1 MNGETAPASPLD
13 QLLAGPAA
21 SDPSAPAPSVSDQE
35 RAHALSALWQAL
47 EEKPYEFDLFA
58 LLRRIESLHP
68 QLPRLGRAKRPSQEP
83 LRLGQEPSSFFA
95 PSTIA
100 RLDPPKKK
108 GGRKLVIRS
117 LGLFGPNGPLPLVL
131 TEHAYERAIHHGDR
145 TLIEFA
151 DIFHHRLILL
161 FYRAW
166 ADAQSSVSLDRPG
179 DEKFTRH
186 AASTIAYGLNATRG
200 RDSVPDHAR
209 LNHAGHLVRQ
219 TRNAEGLARILAN
232 FFRVPAAIEEF
243 VGRWLPLPR
252 DQRSR
257 LGANR
262 GSQLGVDL
270 VAGNAVWDRQH
281 RFRVRLGPM
290 SRVAYEDLLPPGTA
304 HRQLLDWVRSYIGI
318 ELDWDVRLVLRRA
331 DVPQARLGGDTR
343 LGWTTW
349 LGGGQPRDR
358 GDLVLDPERIR
369 AERHDPGG
377 VAAAA

>member
-1 MNGETAPASPLD
+1 MSEPTPTLEQSQQIA
-13 QLLAGPAA
+13 
-21 SDPSAPAPSVSDQE
+21 
-35 RAHALSALWQAL
+35 ALWQAV
-47 EEKPYEFDLFA
+47 EDAPHAYDLFA
-58 LLRRIESLHP
+58 LLRRIEALHP
-68 QLPRLGRAKRPSQEP
+68 QFPRLGRAKRPSQEP
-83 LRLGQEPSSFFA
+83 LRIGQEPSSFFA
-95 PSTIA
+95 PATLA
-100 RLDPPKKK
+100 RFDVTRRNGRPK
-108 GGRKLVIRS
+108 LAIHS
-117 LGLFGPNGPLPLVL
+117 FGLFGPNGPLPLVL
-131 TEHAYERAIHHGDR
+131 TEYAHERAIHHGDR

-151 DIFHHRLILL
+151 DLFHHRLTLL

-166 ADAQSSVSLDRPG
+166 ADAQSTVSLDRPE
-179 DEKFTRH
+179 DEHFTRH
-186 AASTIAYGLNATRG
+186 AASTIAYGLAATRG

-232 FFRVPAAIEEF
+232 FFRVPAAIEEY

-262 GSQLGVDL
+262 GSRLGVDI

-290 SRVAYEDLLPPGTA
+290 TRASYEDLLPPGTG
-304 HRQLLDWVRSYIGI
+304 HGQLLDWVRTYIGI

-349 LGGGQPRDR
+349 LGRGAAARDR
-358 GDLVLDPERIR
+358 DDLVLDPELIR
-369 AERHDPGG
+369 RERAGP
-377 VAAAA
+377 AAAAA

>member
-1 MNGETAPASPLD
+1 MTLPEPDPDIEGAPT
-13 QLLAGPAA
+13 
-21 SDPSAPAPSVSDQE
+21 QE
-35 RAHALSALWQAL
+35 QARAQAKLWQEL
-47 EEKPYEFDLFA
+47 EETPYLFDLFA
-58 LLRRIESLHP
+58 LLRRIEALHP

-83 LRLGQEPSSFFA
+83 LRIGQEPSSAFA
-95 PSTIA
+95 PATIA
-100 RLDPPKKK
+100 RLEPPRRR

-117 LGLFGPNGPLPLVL
+117 FGLFGPNGPMPLVL
-131 TEHAYERAIHHGDR
+131 TEYAHERAIHHGDR

-151 DIFHHRLILL
+151 DIFHHRLTLL

-166 ADAQSSVSLDRPG
+166 ADAQSTVSLDRPG

-186 AASTIAYGLNATRG
+186 AASTIAYGLNATRN

-209 LNHAGHLVRQ
+209 LHHAGHLVRQ

-232 FFRVPAAIEEF
+232 FFRVPAAVEEF

-252 DQRSR
+252 EQRTR
-257 LGANR
+257 LNANR
-262 GSQLGVDL
+262 GAQLGIDA

-290 SRVAYEDLLPPGTA
+290 SRESYEDLLPPGHA

-318 ELDWDVRLVLRRA
+318 ELDWDVRLVLCRA
-331 DVPQARLGGDTR
+331 EVPHARLGGDTR

-349 LGGGQPRDR
+349 MGQGAQPRDR

-369 AERHDPGG
+369 RERGTPAEAT
-377 VAAAA
+377 AA